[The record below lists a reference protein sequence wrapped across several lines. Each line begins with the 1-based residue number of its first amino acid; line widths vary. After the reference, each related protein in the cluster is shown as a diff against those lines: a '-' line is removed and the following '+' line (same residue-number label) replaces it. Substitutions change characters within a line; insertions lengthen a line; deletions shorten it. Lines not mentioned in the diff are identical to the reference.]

1 MITAKESGCFSEKAC
16 TVQWKCDKIYF
27 NKRCVLPKI
36 LDKIY
41 FIPIGAPLHIKS
53 RGACHLNRGPCKFL
67 KGETIEPQDREI
79 GKTMERNNVSFTPVD
94 YAIIE
99 SYKGMLDGLGEYLGN
114 GFELVLHSL
123 ENLDCSV
130 VKILN
135 GYHTGRSE
143 GAPITALALEMLSQI
158 KAADDVPYIS
168 YFTKNSQGDPLK
180 STTIA
185 IRGEGNYFVALLC
198 INFYLNTSL
207 TEVIDSLM
215 PKDAK
220 HGLNLHE
227 GFTDS
232 VEDIIKNAVEVA
244 RERIYG
250 DGSISASMK
259 NRKIVEELY
268 EKGIFSLKDSVI
280 RCAELLGISKNTVY
294 LHLRRIGK
302 E

>member
-1 MITAKESGCFSEKAC
+1 
-16 TVQWKCDKIYF
+16 
-27 NKRCVLPKI
+27 
-36 LDKIY
+36 
-41 FIPIGAPLHIKS
+41 
-53 RGACHLNRGPCKFL
+53 
-67 KGETIEPQDREI
+67 
-79 GKTMERNNVSFTPVD
+79 
-94 YAIIE
+94 
-99 SYKGMLDGLGEYLGN
+99 
-114 GFELVLHSL
+114 
-123 ENLDCSV
+123 
-130 VKILN
+130 
-135 GYHTGRSE
+135 
-143 GAPITALALEMLSQI
+143 
-158 KAADDVPYIS
+158 
-168 YFTKNSQGDPLK
+168 
-180 STTIA
+180 
-185 IRGEGNYFVALLC
+185 
-198 INFYLNTSL
+198 
-207 TEVIDSLM
+207 M